1 MDITKEEI
9 YRTAKLAKLKVADSD
24 FDSLQKDL
32 KQILDFVE
40 TLNDLDCS
48 NVEPLFGITTTAVR
62 ERKDE
67 VGKTPDIKD
76 LLKNA
81 NNVKHNMFAIKKFVE

>member
-9 YRTAKLAKLKVADSD
+9 YRTAKLAKLKVADAD

-32 KQILDFVE
+32 RQILDFVE

-48 NVEPLFGITTTAVR
+48 NVEPLFGITTTSVR

-67 VGKTPDIKD
+67 VVKTPEVKD

-81 NNVKHNMFAIKKFVE
+81 GNVKYNMFAVKKFVE

>member
-9 YRTAKLAKLKVADSD
+9 YRTAKLAKLKVSDSD
-24 FDSLQKDL
+24 FEKLQKDL

-40 TLNDLDCS
+40 TLDDLDCS
-48 NVEPLFGITTTAVR
+48 NVEPLFGITTTKVR

-67 VGKTPDIKD
+67 VAETPAIDD
-76 LLKNA
+76 LLRNSG
-81 NNVKHNMFAIKKFVE
+81 NVKQNMFAIKKFVE